1 MPGLPKPPSYDE
13 SDNRADD
20 DADENIKPSTLIG
33 SHEPHFLPAPVLRG
47 HAWARGSVPEVIED
61 GMTSFVVESEA
72 QAVAAIGRIHRLDRG
87 RIRERFEQRT
97 EPSR

>member
-13 SDNRADD
+13 SDNPADD

-47 HAWARGSVPEVIED
+47 LPLHGGANPG
-61 GMTSFVVESEA
+61 
-72 QAVAAIGRIHRLDRG
+72 
-87 RIRERFEQRT
+87 
-97 EPSR
+97 PSAPRS